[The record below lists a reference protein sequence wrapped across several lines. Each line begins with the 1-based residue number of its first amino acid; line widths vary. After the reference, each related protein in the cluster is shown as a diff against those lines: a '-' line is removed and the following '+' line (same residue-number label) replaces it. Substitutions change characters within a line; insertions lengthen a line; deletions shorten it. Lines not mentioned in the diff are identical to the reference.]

1 MLRSLVSGLVARM
14 RGGKPR
20 AAVQGVDPGSA
31 AAMVAKA
38 RALLAS
44 GDLDGVERLC
54 ASLAGAVAEDELR
67 ADVLELQGALALER
81 EQDALAA
88 ERFEAVLAL
97 RGEDARAA
105 SNAAEAN
112 RRAGRAA
119 RALALAERSLALAP
133 GQPAALHVK
142 ALALEELWREDEAS
156 ACFTELTT
164 RHPGFRRAW
173 TGHLAALGLVGADPL
188 MLLAEHRRWAAQ
200 FADALRP
207 PDTGS
212 LREGM
217 REAGD
222 ATRRLRVGYVSADFR
237 DHAAAPFLLP
247 LFAHHDA
254 AQFEVHAFSGVA
266 RPDAV
271 TKQLRERVACW
282 HEVAALDDAAFA
294 ERVRAEHI
302 DILVDLSGHTRGNR
316 LLAFAREPAP
326 VQLTWLGYPGTTGMA
341 AMHGRITDALTDPA
355 PQADARYV
363 ERLHRLPGSLWCF
376 EPDARMP
383 GVAPPPC
390 AASGVLTFGS
400 MNFVRKLRPATV
412 VLWARLLREVPESRL
427 LLATVAPEAQDALAA
442 AFAAQGIARER
453 LTFRARLSREAF
465 WALHHEVDI
474 ALDTWPVNGGATT
487 CETLWMGVPVVS
499 FPGDT
504 FAARAGL
511 SILHSAKLDELVAED
526 AEGYLRLA
534 AALARDRPRL
544 ALLRAGMRD
553 RLMAS
558 PLLAA
563 GPFTRSLEALYR
575 AAWQEACK
583 MPKNGISA

>member
-1 MLRSLVSGLVARM
+1 MLRALLAGLAARI
-14 RGGKPR
+14 RGGKSGATDA
-20 AAVQGVDPGSA
+20 AAVAGVLA
-31 AAMVAKA
+31 QA

-44 GDLDGVERLC
+44 GDFTGVERLC
-54 ASLAGAVAEDELR
+54 ATLGATTVDDPGLR
-67 ADVLELQGALALER
+67 ADVLELLGAVALQR
-81 EQDALAA
+81 EQDVVAA
-88 ERFEAVLAL
+88 GHFDAVLAL
-97 RGEDARAA
+97 RGDDARAA

-112 RRAGRAA
+112 RRAGRAG

-133 GQPAALHVK
+133 DQPAALQVK

-156 ACFTELTT
+156 ACFTELTN
-164 RHPGFRRAW
+164 RHPGFRRGW

-188 MLLAEHRRWAAQ
+188 HLLAEHRRWAAQ

-207 PDTGS
+207 PDPGR
-212 LREGM
+212 LRDGM
-217 REAGD
+217 RDAGD

-271 TKQLRERVACW
+271 TQRLRERVARW
-282 HEVAALDDAAFA
+282 HDVAALDDAAFA
-294 ERVRAEHI
+294 ERVRAERV

-355 PQADARYV
+355 PQADERYV

-383 GVAPPPC
+383 AVAPPPC

-400 MNFVRKLRPATV
+400 MNFVRKLRPATIA
-412 VLWARLLREVPESRL
+412 LWARLLRELPESRL
-427 LLATVAPEAQDALAA
+427 LLATVAPDAQDALAA
-442 AFAAQGIARER
+442 AFVAHGIARER
-453 LTFRARLSREAF
+453 LAFRARLSREAF
-465 WALHHEVDI
+465 WDLHHEIDI

-504 FAARAGL
+504 FASRAGL
-511 SILHSAKLDELVAED
+511 SILHSAGLDELVAADE
-526 AEGYLRLA
+526 EGYVRLA
-534 AALARDRPRL
+534 ASLARDRARL
-544 ALLRAGMRD
+544 AQLRASMRD
-553 RLMAS
+553 RLLAS

-563 GPFTRSLEALYR
+563 EPFTRSLEALYR

-583 MPKNGISA
+583 MPENGISA